1 MLNARWDHRQAL
13 GIDEDCGFV
22 DVFERVS
29 QNAKQKCST
38 KRNLDD
44 DDEGCYGSRKK
55 EMIKEKN
62 E

>member
-1 MLNARWDHRQAL
+1 M
-13 GIDEDCGFV
+13 